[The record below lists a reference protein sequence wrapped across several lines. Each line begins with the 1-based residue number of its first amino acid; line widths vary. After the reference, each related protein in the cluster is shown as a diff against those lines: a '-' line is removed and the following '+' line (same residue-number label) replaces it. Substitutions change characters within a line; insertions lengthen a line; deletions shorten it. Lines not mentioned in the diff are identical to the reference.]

1 MLARLLTRG
10 VGGTTRRGAANKGK
24 NRLAG
29 DLDDDV
35 VKETKSDVAQ
45 MKKALNAR
53 VAEAEDIKK
62 GADLRRKSV
71 QEAGGRALLRTGSRA
86 GAVAGAGLAGYGA
99 GSAMMSDEEDNAP
112 KRVSVAPRSMDED
125 KPAPRKEEAK
135 KEEPKKADMTFKEA
149 FAAAR
154 KDDKSTFT
162 WQGKRYTTEMAKP
175 KSAKAD
181 EGQHENI
188 SDDTRERA
196 KKYVEMAKGGSVP
209 TIYAG
214 VKGPKKPMLA
224 RAPSMKA
231 KAIKPKKLAYG
242 GAVKGKKK

>member
-10 VGGTTRRGAANKGK
+10 IGGATRRGAPNKGK

-53 VAEAEDIKK
+53 VAEAEDTKQ
-62 GADLRRKSV
+62 GAKLRRQSV

-99 GSAMMSDEEDNAP
+99 GSAMMDDEDSAP

-135 KEEPKKADMTFKEA
+135 KEEKKESFKEA

-154 KDDKSTFT
+154 KDDKATFT

-175 KSAKAD
+175 STKAM

-214 VKGPKKPMLA
+214 IKGPKKPMLA
-224 RAPSMKA
+224 RASSMKA
-231 KAIKPKKLAYG
+231 KAIAPKKLAYG

>member
-1 MLARLLTRG
+1 MVLSRLLGRG
-10 VGGTTRRGAANKGK
+10 VGAASRRGAANKGK

-45 MKKALNAR
+45 IKKALNAR
-53 VAEAEDIKK
+53 ADEAEDTKR
-62 GADLRRKSV
+62 GAALRRQSV

-86 GAVAGAGLAGYGA
+86 GAVAGAGMAGYGA
-99 GSAMMSDEEDNAP
+99 GSAMMGDDEEEAP
-112 KRVSVAPRSMDED
+112 KRVSVASRSMDED

-135 KEEPKKADMTFKEA
+135 KEEKKETFKEA

-154 KDDKSTFT
+154 KDGDKTFM
-162 WQGKRYTTEMAKP
+162 WQGKRYTTELAKP
-175 KSAKAD
+175 SSAKAM

-196 KKYVEMAKGGSVP
+196 RKSVEMAKGGTVKK
-209 TIYAG
+209 YA
-214 VKGPKKPMLA
+214 KGGMVNCGA
-224 RAPSMKA
+224 SMKPQQ
-231 KAIKPKKLAYG
+231 KWKK
-242 GAVKGKKK
+242 

>member
-1 MLARLLTRG
+1 MVLSRLLGRG
-10 VGGTTRRGAANKGK
+10 VGGATRRGAANKGK

-45 MKKALNAR
+45 MRKALGAR
-53 VAEAEDIKK
+53 VDEAEDTKR
-62 GADLRRKSV
+62 GASLRRQSV
-71 QEAGGRALLRTGSRA
+71 QEAGGRAMLRTGSRA
-86 GAVAGAGLAGYGA
+86 GAVGAAGMAGYGA
-99 GSAMMSDEEDNAP
+99 GSKMMEDDEEDTGSRRRFEGKVTTRAAD
-112 KRVSVAPRSMDED
+112 KEED

-135 KEEPKKADMTFKEA
+135 KMSFKEA

-154 KDDKSTFT
+154 KDGDKTFT

-175 KSAKAD
+175 SSAKAS

-196 KKYVEMAKGGSVP
+196 RKSVGMYKGGMVS
-209 TIYAG
+209 ANCG
-214 VKGPKKPMLA
+214 A
-224 RAPSMKA
+224 SMKPQQ
-231 KAIKPKKLAYG
+231 KSKK
-242 GAVKGKKK
+242 

>member
-10 VGGTTRRGAANKGK
+10 VGGATRRGAPNKGK

-35 VKETKSDVAQ
+35 VKETKSDVSQ

-53 VAEAEDIKK
+53 AAEAEDTKK
-62 GADLRRKSV
+62 GAQLRRQSV
-71 QEAGGRALLRTGSRA
+71 QEAGGRAMLRTGSRA
-86 GAVAGAGLAGYGA
+86 GAVAGAGMAGYGA
-99 GSAMMSDEEDNAP
+99 GRAMMDDEEDNVP
-112 KRVSVAPRSMDED
+112 KRVSVMPRSMDED
-125 KPAPRKEEAK
+125 KPAPRKEEK
-135 KEEPKKADMTFKEA
+135 KEEAKKASDMTFKEA

-154 KDDKSTFT
+154 KDDKEMFT
-162 WQGKRYTTEMAKP
+162 WQGKRYTTELAKP

-196 KKYVEMAKGGSVP
+196 RKSIEMAKGGSVP

-214 VKGPKKPMLA
+214 IKGPKKPMLA
-224 RAPSMKA
+224 RASSMKA
-231 KAIKPKKLAYG
+231 KAIAPKKLAYG
-242 GAVKGKKK
+242 GVIKGKKK

>member
-1 MLARLLTRG
+1 MVLARLLTRG
-10 VGGTTRRGAANKGK
+10 VGGATRRGAANKGK

-29 DLDDDV
+29 DLEDDV

-45 MKKALNAR
+45 MRKALSAR
-53 VAEAEDIKK
+53 ADEAEDIKR
-62 GADLRRKSV
+62 GAALRRQSV
-71 QEAGGRALLRTGSRA
+71 QEAGGRAMLRTGSRV
-86 GAVAGAGLAGYGA
+86 GAVAGAGMAGYGA
-99 GSAMMSDEEDNAP
+99 GRAMMDDEEDNTP
-112 KRVSVAPRSMDED
+112 KRVAVASRTMDDE
-125 KPAPRKEEAK
+125 KPSPRKEEK
-135 KEEPKKADMTFKEA
+135 KEEKKSSDMTFKEA

-154 KDDKSTFT
+154 KDDKATFT
-162 WQGKRYTTEMAKP
+162 WQGKRYTTELAKP
-175 KSAKAD
+175 KSSKVD

-196 KKYVEMAKGGSVP
+196 RAFVGMAKGGSVP

-214 VKGPKKPMLA
+214 IKGPKKPMLA

-231 KAIKPKKLAYG
+231 KAIAPKKLAYG